1 MNTDDAMPA
10 SPGLTKRRSTDDYL
24 TQKERL
30 NAADDVANVGKALAE
45 AGLIG
50 TQASSAVFALSTWQH
65 QSEKTLA
72 TLHNEAGE
80 VVSEGSGEGFQA
92 ASVRRFAS
100 TWREF
105 AAAKTSGYIV
115 NRDDHNNTIIQS
127 TDFDDKHDDHKHDCD
142 FKSTLPDTKEWMEV
156 LLEQQAHGTQ
166 FTDVEQFPPKES
178 SLVVHLAE
186 DDVKGTYRRTIYTC
200 TRTSTRALSC

>member
-1 MNTDDAMPA
+1 MPA
-10 SPGLTKRRSTDDYL
+10 LAPGCSVTLHGLVGRFELNGRSGIVRSPLEDGRYTVDVQTADNSTVDKTLRIKPTNLERRSTDDYV

-45 AGLIG
+45 AG
-50 TQASSAVFALSTWQH
+50 
-65 QSEKTLA
+65 
-72 TLHNEAGE
+72 
-80 VVSEGSGEGFQA
+80 
-92 ASVRRFAS
+92 
-100 TWREF
+100 REF